1 MGFQRV
7 SGNYREVRRSGDR
20 AIGSEASLMRRRC
33 IFLFAGPA
41 LGWIGFCLAAAI
53 SHGPRNM
60 GLVVPGMVVFSPFIF
75 AAGALPAIFTFWVDD
90 ALIERNSSRPL
101 RAILCCAFGGLLSLG
116 LFRYAPFP
124 LPEFRSEGLVNALPG
139 AFAGLIC
146 SYWAGRE
153 KSRPKSRGTGWSIA
167 NRE

>member
-1 MGFQRV
+1 
-7 SGNYREVRRSGDR
+7 
-20 AIGSEASLMRRRC
+20 MRRRY

-53 SHGPRNM
+53 SHGPRYF
-60 GLVVPGMVVFSPFIF
+60 GLVVPGMIVFSPFIF
-75 AAGALPAIFTFWVDD
+75 VVGVLPAIFTFWVDD

-101 RAILCCAFGGLLSLG
+101 RAVLCCVFGGLLSLG
-116 LFRYAPFP
+116 LFHYAPFP

-153 KSRPKSRGTGWSIA
+153 KRPPKSRGMGWGIA